1 MLSLFNRRPDLRA
14 ELTALATYGVP
25 EAHSRGL
32 ADFFL
37 KADARNLTRVNPRLV
52 AEWLGLSERA
62 ALRLLVAGLHA
73 GVVTLHWEV
82 RCPMCGSADHRRDS
96 LAGLRHTEE
105 CGVCQARFVSRLDEE
120 VRVSF
125 SLHERLRAHPADD
138 DPDHRAAVEARLGP
152 VPGQALLLLPE
163 FQKLFPEQRLLP
175 DESLDVTRAALLF
188 TDLAGST
195 AIYARRG
202 DPRAYHLVRLHF
214 DELFRA
220 ADECG
225 GLMVKTIGDA
235 VMAAFQ
241 TPAECLQA
249 ALTMQTAIQELN
261 ERAGLVA
268 DERLILK
275 IGLHSGPC
283 LAVTLNDRPD
293 YFGTTVNVA
302 ARVQGLS
309 RGGDIVLSEAVRA
322 DAEAQSVLGERQ
334 LESISARLRG
344 IDEPVLVHRLALA
357 DDVERG

>member
-1 MLSLFNRRPDLRA
+1 
-14 ELTALATYGVP
+14 
-25 EAHSRGL
+25 
-32 ADFFL
+32 
-37 KADARNLTRVNPRLV
+37 
-52 AEWLGLSERA
+52 
-62 ALRLLVAGLHA
+62 
-73 GVVTLHWEV
+73 
-82 RCPMCGSADHRRDS
+82 
-96 LAGLRHTEE
+96 
-105 CGVCQARFVSRLDEE
+105 
-120 VRVSF
+120 
-125 SLHERLRAHPADD
+125 
-138 DPDHRAAVEARLGP
+138 
-152 VPGQALLLLPE
+152 
-163 FQKLFPEQRLLP
+163 
-175 DESLDVTRAALLF
+175 
-188 TDLAGST
+188 
-195 AIYARRG
+195 
-202 DPRAYHLVRLHF
+202 
-214 DELFRA
+214 
-220 ADECG
+220 
-225 GLMVKTIGDA
+225 
-235 VMAAFQ
+235 MAAFQ
-241 TPAECLQA
+241 TPAECLRA